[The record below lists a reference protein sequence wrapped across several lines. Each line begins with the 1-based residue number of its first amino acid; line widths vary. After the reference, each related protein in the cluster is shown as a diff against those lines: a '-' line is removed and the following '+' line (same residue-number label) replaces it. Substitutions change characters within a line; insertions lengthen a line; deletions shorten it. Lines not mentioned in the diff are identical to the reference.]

1 MSIMQKWFG
10 GQDPSLVGLDISS
23 SSVKLLEL
31 VKKGGRIEV
40 AAFAIEPLPAS
51 AVVDQQVVEP
61 EVVAEAIRKVLA
73 KSGTKQRAA
82 AVAVAGPT
90 VITKVVQ
97 LSALLSEDD
106 MEQQI
111 RAEADQYIPFPIED
125 VSLDFQVLGPAGG
138 RTEEVDVLL
147 AACRRDQVLARTD
160 ALERAGLRAK
170 VVDIQNHAL
179 ELASSLLRH
188 QMPADGVGQTIALVD
203 IGAIATTL
211 LFLHDHKLVYARE
224 SAFGG
229 KQLTEDI
236 MRAYGMSVDEALRA
250 QRANALPESY
260 REDVLKPF
268 IDDIGQQVDR
278 GLQFF
283 FSAVSDIAQVDQI
296 ILAGG
301 CAQIDGLAAQ
311 ISERIGIPTVIAR
324 PFAQLSISPRAKPN
338 LIVRDETAL
347 LLAAGL
353 ALRSFDDDEADH

>member
-1 MSIMQKWFG
+1 
-10 GQDPSLVGLDISS
+10 
-23 SSVKLLEL
+23 
-31 VKKGGRIEV
+31 
-40 AAFAIEPLPAS
+40 
-51 AVVDQQVVEP
+51 
-61 EVVAEAIRKVLA
+61 
-73 KSGTKQRAA
+73 
-82 AVAVAGPT
+82 
-90 VITKVVQ
+90 
-97 LSALLSEDD
+97 
-106 MEQQI
+106 
-111 RAEADQYIPFPIED
+111 
-125 VSLDFQVLGPAGG
+125 
-138 RTEEVDVLL
+138 
-147 AACRRDQVLARTD
+147 
-160 ALERAGLRAK
+160 
-170 VVDIQNHAL
+170 
-179 ELASSLLRH
+179 
-188 QMPADGVGQTIALVD
+188 
-203 IGAIATTL
+203 
-211 LFLHDHKLVYARE
+211 
-224 SAFGG
+224 
-229 KQLTEDI
+229 

>member
-10 GQDPSLVGLDISS
+10 GQDPALIGLDISS

-31 VKKGGRIEV
+31 VRKGGRLEV
-40 AAFAIEPLPAS
+40 AAFAIEPLPPS

-61 EVVAEAIRKVLA
+61 DAVAEAIRKAVA

-82 AVAVAGPT
+82 AVAVSGPT

-97 LSALLSEDD
+97 LSAFLSEDD

-111 RAEADQYIPFPIED
+111 RAEADQYIPFPIEE
-125 VSLDFQVLGPAGG
+125 VSLDFQVLGLAGG

-147 AACRRDQVLARTD
+147 AACRRDQVEARTD
-160 ALERAGLRAK
+160 ALERAGLRPR
-170 VVDIQNHAL
+170 VVDLQNHAL
-179 ELASSLLRH
+179 ESAASLLRH
-188 QMPADGVGQTIALVD
+188 QMPAEGVGKTVALVD
-203 IGAIATTL
+203 VGATTTTL
-211 LFLHDHKLVYARE
+211 LFIHDRKLVYARE

-236 MRAYGMSVDEALRA
+236 MRAYGMSAEEAHRA
-250 QRANALPESY
+250 QRANTLPESY
-260 REDVLKPF
+260 RDEVLTPF
-268 IDDIGQQVDR
+268 IDDIGQQIDR

-283 FSAVSDIAQVDQI
+283 FSAGTDIAQVDQI

-301 CAQIDGLAAQ
+301 CAQIDGLAPR
-311 ISERIGIPTVIAR
+311 ISERMGIATVIAK
-324 PFAQLSISPRAKPN
+324 PFANLSISPRAKPN
-338 LIVRDETAL
+338 LIVRDDTAL

-353 ALRSFDDDEADH
+353 ALRSFDDDADH